1 MANTTT
7 QESVF
12 DLISSYQDQAKVLNK
27 LLQSKEMTIQM
38 LQDEVKRQNMT
49 IDLLRTENRILTS
62 KTNKL

>member
-1 MANTTT
+1 MADKTP

-12 DLISSYQDQAKVLNK
+12 DLISSYQDQSKVLNK
-27 LLQSKEMTIQM
+27 LLQSREMTIQM
-38 LQDEVKRQNMT
+38 LQDEVKRQSMT